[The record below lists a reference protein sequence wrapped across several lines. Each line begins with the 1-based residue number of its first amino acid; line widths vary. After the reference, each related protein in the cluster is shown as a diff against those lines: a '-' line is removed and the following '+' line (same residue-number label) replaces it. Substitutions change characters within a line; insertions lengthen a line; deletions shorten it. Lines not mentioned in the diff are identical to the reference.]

1 MDEKYMTNREVM
13 AYLSVGKNT
22 LKKFRRLGLPF
33 IQVDRKIFFRK
44 EDVDRF
50 MLDHLVQPHT
60 ALKPRSKAGPKLA
73 TGKKS
78 CQNRSG

>member
-1 MDEKYMTNREVM
+1 MTNREVM
-13 AYLSVGKNT
+13 VYLSVGKNT

-50 MLDHLVQPHT
+50 MLDHLVQPQ
-60 ALKPRSKAGPKLA
+60 AAIEQPPKPARKGRK
-73 TGKKS
+73 
-78 CQNRSG
+78 RR